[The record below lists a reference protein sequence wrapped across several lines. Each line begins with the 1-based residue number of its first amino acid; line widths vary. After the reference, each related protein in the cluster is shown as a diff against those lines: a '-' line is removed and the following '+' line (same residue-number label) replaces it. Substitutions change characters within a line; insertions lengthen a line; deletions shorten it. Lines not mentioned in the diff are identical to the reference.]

1 VPTYDEAL
9 ERLMTLVV
17 IDMADLAVLTGVHV
31 STAQR
36 RAVRGDLPVPFMRI
50 GQRWIIP
57 SKPVREA
64 LHLDDGAA

>member
-1 VPTYDEAL
+1 
-9 ERLMTLVV
+9 
-17 IDMADLAVLTGVHV
+17 VHV

-36 RAVRGDLPVPFMRI
+36 RALRGDLPVPTMRI

-64 LHLDDGAA
+64 LRLDDGAA